1 MYEFPKAKTLVPFF
15 PGHSEGPLN
24 SKLLNSV
31 ACFIKQQSACKD
43 GAVATKDFLC
53 LRLHTQCAEHACHH
67 LLMTISITLRG
78 CQGQGQGLGKPHVLL
93 YPCPSP
99 LTSHLSPPTPRSA
112 PSSPARSWSNSMCPP
127 RRQLRVQVP
136 SFPDTQW

>member
-31 ACFIKQQSACKD
+31 ACKD

-78 CQGQGQGLGKPHVLL
+78 CQGQDRDLGSPMCFFTPVPH
-93 YPCPSP
+93 
-99 LTSHLSPPTPRSA
+99 R
-112 PSSPARSWSNSMCPP
+112 
-127 RRQLRVQVP
+127 
-136 SFPDTQW
+136 